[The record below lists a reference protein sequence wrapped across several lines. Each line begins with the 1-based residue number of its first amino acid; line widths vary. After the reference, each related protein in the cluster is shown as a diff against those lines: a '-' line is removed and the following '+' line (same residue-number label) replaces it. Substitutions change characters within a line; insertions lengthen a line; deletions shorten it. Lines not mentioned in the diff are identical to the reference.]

1 MENQIDSVMTHWLYG
16 ILCDVFVWTLSCVAY
31 AFYIGDQL
39 DKGEMSKLPLVENGP
54 LEEIQMEKT
63 V

>member
-1 MENQIDSVMTHWLYG
+1 MAFCVH
-16 ILCDVFVWTLSCVAY
+16 VFMRTLSCVAY

>member
-1 MENQIDSVMTHWLYG
+1 MRI
-16 ILCDVFVWTLSCVAY
+16 LSCVAY

-39 DKGEMSKLPLVENGP
+39 DKGEVSKLPLAENGS
-54 LEEIQMEKT
+54 LEETQMEKT

>member
-1 MENQIDSVMTHWLYG
+1 MSKLIQSWHTDFMAFCVH
-16 ILCDVFVWTLSCVAY
+16 VFMRTLSCVAY